1 MQTSAANPRPGLV
14 ATFFSFPVMCMFL
27 LAGAIFAY
35 CGRGIAESDIWWHMR
50 NARALL
56 QYHSLSRT
64 DTYSFTAFGSPWI
77 NFEWLSELP
86 FFLAFKAMGL
96 RGLLL
101 VYFTVLVLIYAVVY
115 YRCCRAGADCKDA
128 VIATLGAICL
138 GGVSMAPRTLLF
150 GWLCMVGL
158 LLVIDRFQNTG
169 KGLWLLPPLFALW
182 INLHGSW
189 VFGIIVLLLVIVS
202 GLIEGQWGLVTAHR
216 WSSVALRKLLLAF
229 VTCLAALFI
238 NPYGYE
244 LVTYP
249 FKLLSRP
256 QGVVQYIDEWQ
267 PVDFSNWNGRLALI
281 LIFGLLAASLF
292 SSRRWRLDQ
301 VLLAAFAL
309 SVALLHV
316 RFLFFAGLIIA
327 PILAPNLRLFSP
339 YERELDKPFLN
350 AGIMA
355 AVIASMI
362 LLFPSNTE
370 LEQSIDAA
378 YPRGALEF
386 MQRHSI
392 NGRLFNQ
399 YAWGGYIEWNA
410 PTLKTFIDGRA
421 DIFLYNNAF
430 IDFLR
435 ATALNNSLEIM
446 DKYKIDYILIPPEE
460 PLSYLLKHGDGW
472 QPIYSDNIA
481 VLFQRRSAPSGAT
494 EAFK

>member
-1 MQTSAANPRPGLV
+1 MPSTSRAEDSTTQASAANPRLV

-229 VTCLAALFI
+229 ATCLAALFI
-238 NPYGYE
+238 NPYGYQ

-281 LIFGLLAASLF
+281 LIFGLLAVSLF

-301 VLLAAFAL
+301 VLLVAFAL
-309 SVALLHV
+309 SVCTTTCALL
-316 RFLFFAGLIIA
+316 
-327 PILAPNLRLFSP
+327 ILCGANNRTDTGSQP
-339 YERELDKPFLN
+339 ET
-350 AGIMA
+350 
-355 AVIASMI
+355 
-362 LLFPSNTE
+362 LFPLRTGARQALPQCGNYGRSHCIDDLTLP
-370 LEQSIDAA
+370 LEHRTRAKYRCCLSPRCAGVHAA
-378 YPRGALEF
+378 SFHQWTTLR
-386 MQRHSI
+386 SVCV
-392 NGRLFNQ
+392 GRL
-399 YAWGGYIEWNA
+399 YRMECSNA
-410 PTLKTFIDGRA
+410 QD
-421 DIFLYNNAF
+421 LY
-430 IDFLR
+430 
-435 ATALNNSLEIM
+435 
-446 DKYKIDYILIPPEE
+446 
-460 PLSYLLKHGDGW
+460 
-472 QPIYSDNIA
+472 
-481 VLFQRRSAPSGAT
+481 
-494 EAFK
+494 